1 MPSTSFTHFSFI
13 LSRVGK
19 REFCDHMFR
28 CIIHS
33 LHGGMSS
40 RHALRYRFSAR
51 LPHARVPLRV
61 LLTGRAYRA
70 AEMSACLVALCGGK
84 DLVATLFSQYLGLC
98 HFGQKYPVPVR
109 RVSCVD
115 VLPYGA
121 YVGDWKRAQDAVLW
135 SAGSLHVGT
144 VGSSHGHAPRTAQP
158 ARPGQATVRRRLPL
172 SSPRC
177 VKPRPRFPNAAVVGA
192 VCVL

>member
-1 MPSTSFTHFSFI
+1 MVTTKYTHTTPLNAQLQKDFLAALPETMPSTSFTHFSFI

-51 LPHARVPLRV
+51 LPHTRVPLRV
-61 LLTGRAYRA
+61 LLTRRAYRA

-98 HFGQKYPVPVR
+98 HFGQKYPVPVQ

-121 YVGDWKRAQDAVLW
+121 YVWLETC
-135 SAGSLHVGT
+135 AGR
-144 VGSSHGHAPRTAQP
+144 SSM
-158 ARPGQATVRRRLPL
+158 V
-172 SSPRC
+172 SW
-177 VKPRPRFPNAAVVGA
+177 
-192 VCVL
+192 